1 MKILT
6 REQTAEF
13 LKQNDNYVI
22 LTHRRPD
29 GDTLGSAALLCRGLR
44 QLGKSAHILPNP
56 EITAKYAHLHE
67 GLTTEQVN
75 DGNILIA
82 VDTASKG
89 MFPEA
94 FSAYADKITLR
105 IDHHA
110 TADSFTEMELVE
122 GEAAACGELVATVF
136 SLLGVHLDKPMANAL
151 YTAISTD
158 TGCFRYA
165 NTTPKTLE
173 WAAYCAYNSDELF
186 AINQALFETRSLGR
200 LRLEGWL
207 IENMLFLQDG
217 AIAICALPKS
227 VEEGLGLTEDDLE
240 NISGFP
246 RSIEGVKIAATL
258 REEND
263 NRIKISVRAVPG
275 YDAAAIC
282 AKFGGGGHKG
292 AAGAS
297 MTCSMDEAV
306 ETIKKAMLKIQKID
320 N

>member
-6 REQTAEF
+6 RAQTAEY
-13 LKQNDNYVI
+13 LSKKDNYVI

-44 QLGKSAHILPNP
+44 SLGKTAHILRNP
-56 EITAKYAHLHE
+56 EITAKYAHLHK
-67 GLTTEQVN
+67 GLTTEQVA
-75 DGNILIA
+75 DGDVIVA
-82 VDTASKG
+82 VDTASRG
-89 MFPEA
+89 MLPEA
-94 FSAYADKITLR
+94 FSQYADRISLR
-105 IDHHA
+105 IDHHR
-110 TADSFTEMELVE
+110 TAESFTQMELVE
-122 GEAAACGELVATVF
+122 PDTAACGEVIYEVLCQMGAV
-136 SLLGVHLDKPMANAL
+136 LDESMADAL

-165 NTTPKTLE
+165 NNRENTFRV
-173 WAAYCAYNSDELF
+173 AAECAKVSKNLF

-207 IENMLFLQDG
+207 VEHMILLENG
-217 AIAICALPKS
+217 AIAICPLPKS
-227 VEEGLGLTEDDLE
+227 VEEELGLTEDDLE

-258 REEND
+258 RQEGAD
-263 NRIKISVRAVPG
+263 KIKISVRAVPG

-282 AKFGGGGHKG
+282 ANFGGGGHKG

-297 MTCSMDEAV
+297 MNCTMDEAV
-306 ETIKKAMLKIQKID
+306 EAIKKAMPKI
-320 N
+320 

>member
-6 REQTAEF
+6 RAQTAEF
-13 LKQNDNYVI
+13 LTKNDNYVI

-44 QLGKSAHILPNP
+44 SLGKTAHILRNP

-67 GLTTEQVN
+67 GLTTDTV
-75 DGNILIA
+75 DSGDILVA

-89 MFPEA
+89 MLPEA
-94 FSAYADKITLR
+94 FSQYADRIVLR
-105 IDHHA
+105 IDHHR
-110 TADSFTEMELVE
+110 TAESFTQMELVE
-122 GEAAACGELVATVF
+122 PDTAACGELVARVL
-136 SLLGVHLDKPMANAL
+136 SLAGVQLDKPMANAL

-165 NTTPKTLE
+165 NTTAETFE
-173 WAAYCAYNSDELF
+173 VAAYCAYNGADLF

-207 IENMLFLQDG
+207 VEHMILLENG
-217 AIAICALPKS
+217 AIAICPLPKS
-227 VEEGLGLTEDDLE
+227 VEEELGLTEDDLE

-258 REEND
+258 RQEGAD
-263 NRIKISVRAVPG
+263 KIKISVRAVPG

-282 AKFGGGGHKG
+282 ANFGGGGHKG

-297 MTCSMDEAV
+297 MTCTMDEAV
-306 ETIKKAMLKIQKID
+306 AAIRAVMPKIIE

>member
-6 REQTAEF
+6 RKQTAEF
-13 LKQNDNYVI
+13 LNENDNFVI

-44 QLGKSAHILPNP
+44 KLGKNAHILRNP
-56 EITAKYAHLHE
+56 EITEKYAHLHQ
-67 GLTTEQVN
+67 GLTTEQVAE
-75 DGNILIA
+75 GAVLIA
-82 VDTASKG
+82 VDTASRG
-89 MFPEA
+89 MLPEA
-94 FSAYADKITLR
+94 FSQYADRIILR

-110 TADSFTEMELVE
+110 TADSFTDCELVE
-122 GEAAACGELVATVF
+122 PETAACGELVARVL
-136 SLLGVHLDKPMANAL
+136 SLMGVQLDKTMANAL

-165 NTTPKTLE
+165 NTTAETFE
-173 WAAYCAYNSDELF
+173 VAAHCAYCGADLF

-207 IENMLFLQDG
+207 IEHMLFLQEG
-217 AIAICALPKS
+217 KVAICALPKAI
-227 VEEGLGLTEDDLE
+227 EEELGLTEDDLE

-246 RSIEGVKIAATL
+246 RSIEGVKIAATI
-258 REEND
+258 REDGEN
-263 NRIKISVRAVPG
+263 RVKISVRAVPG

-282 AKFGGGGHKG
+282 AQFGGGGHKG

-297 MTCSMDEAV
+297 MNCSMAEAV
-306 ETIKKAMLKIQKID
+306 EAIKKVMPTL
-320 N
+320 

>member
-6 REQTAEF
+6 KNQTAEF
-13 LKQNDNYVI
+13 LTENNNFVI

-44 QLGKSAHILPNP
+44 KLGKTAHILRNP
-56 EITAKYAHLHE
+56 EITEKYAPLHE
-67 GLTTEQVN
+67 GLTTEQVE
-75 DGNILIA
+75 DTHILIA

-89 MFPEA
+89 MLPAA
-94 FSAYADKITLR
+94 FSAYADRIALR

-110 TADSFTEMELVE
+110 TAESFTQREFVVP
-122 GEAAACGELVATVF
+122 EAAACGELVARVL
-136 SLLGVHLDKPMANAL
+136 SLMGCPLDKPMANAL

-165 NTTPKTLE
+165 NTTAETFE
-173 WAAYCAYNSDELF
+173 VAAYCAHNGADLF

-207 IENMLFLQDG
+207 IEHMLFLQDG
-217 AIAICALPKS
+217 KVAICALPKS
-227 VEEGLGLTEDDLE
+227 VEEELGLSEDDLE

-246 RSIEGVKIAATL
+246 RSIEGVKIAATI
-258 REEND
+258 RQEDEN
-263 NRIKISVRAVPG
+263 RVKISVRAVPG

-282 AKFGGGGHKG
+282 QNFGGGGHKG

-297 MTCSMDEAV
+297 MSCSMIDAV
-306 ETIKKAMLKIQKID
+306 EAIKKAMPTI
-320 N
+320 

>member
-1 MKILT
+1 MRVLT
-6 REQTAEF
+6 RAQTAEF
-13 LKQNDNYVI
+13 LNENDNYVI

-44 QLGKSAHILPNP
+44 SLGKTAHILHNP

-67 GLTTEQVN
+67 GLTTDTVK
-75 DGNILIA
+75 DGDILVA

-89 MFPEA
+89 MLPAA
-94 FSAYADKITLR
+94 FSQYADQITLR

-110 TADSFTEMELVE
+110 TADSFTQMELVE
-122 GEAAACGELVATVF
+122 GEAAACGELVADVLM
-136 SLLGVHLDKPMANAL
+136 LLSTGHFDKPMANAL

-165 NTTPKTLE
+165 NTTAKTLE
-173 WAAYCAYNSDELF
+173 KAAYCAYCSDELF

-207 IENMLFLQDG
+207 IENMIFLQEG
-217 AIAICALPKS
+217 KIAICALPKAK
-227 VEEGLGLTEDDLE
+227 EEELGLTEDDLE

-258 REEND
+258 REDGE

-282 AKFGGGGHKG
+282 QKFGGGGHKG

-297 MTCSMDEAV
+297 MTCSMAKAV
-306 ETIKKAMLKIQKID
+306 EEIRRVMPKL
-320 N
+320 

>member
-1 MKILT
+1 MQILT
-6 REQTAEF
+6 RQQTADF
-13 LKQNDNYVI
+13 LSQNDNYVI

-44 QLGKSAHILPNP
+44 QLGKTAHILANP
-56 EITAKYAHLHE
+56 EITEKYAHLHQ
-67 GLTTEQVN
+67 GLTADSVQ
-75 DGNILIA
+75 DGDILIA
-82 VDTASKG
+82 VDTASSG
-89 MFPEA
+89 MLPEA
-94 FSAYADKITLR
+94 FGTYADRIALR

-110 TADSFTEMELVE
+110 TADSFTEAELVMPD
-122 GEAAACGELVATVF
+122 AAACGEIIWAVLTCMGA
-136 SLLGVHLDKPMANAL
+136 GLDEAMADAL
-151 YTAISTD
+151 YTAVSTD

-165 NTTPKTLE
+165 NTTANTLAV
-173 WAAYCAYNSDELF
+173 AAQCAQASGNLF

-207 IENMLFLQDG
+207 IENMRLLQG
-217 AIAICALPKS
+217 GKIAICPLPKS
-227 VEEGLGLTEDDLE
+227 KETELGLTEDDLE

-258 REEND
+258 REEGE

-275 YDAAAIC
+275 YDAGAIC
-282 AKFGGGGHKG
+282 RKFGGGGHKG

-306 ETIKKAMLKIQKID
+306 EALTEALQRIVL
-320 N
+320 

>member
-6 REQTAEF
+6 KNQTAEF
-13 LKQNDNYVI
+13 LSQNDNYVI

-29 GDTLGSAALLCRGLR
+29 GDTLGSSALLCRGLR
-44 QLGKSAHILPNP
+44 KLGKTAHILRNP
-56 EITAKYAHLHE
+56 EITEKYAHLHE
-67 GLTTEQVN
+67 GLTTEQVS
-75 DGNILIA
+75 DGDILIA
-82 VDTASKG
+82 VDVASSN
-89 MFPEA
+89 MLPEA
-94 FSAYADKITLR
+94 FSAYADQITLR

-110 TADSFTEMELVE
+110 TASSFSEMELVE
-122 GEAAACGELVATVF
+122 PEAAACGELVADVLMLMSTGHF
-136 SLLGVHLDKPMANAL
+136 DKPMANAL

-165 NTTPKTLE
+165 NTTAKTLE
-173 WAAYCAYNSDELF
+173 KAAYCAYISDDLF

-207 IENMLFLQDG
+207 IENMIFLQEG
-217 AIAICALPKS
+217 KIAICALPKAK
-227 VEEGLGLTEDDLE
+227 EHELHLTEDDLE

-246 RSIEGVKIAATL
+246 RSIEGVKIAATI
-258 REEND
+258 REDGEN
-263 NRIKISVRAVPG
+263 RVKISVRAVPG

-282 AKFGGGGHKG
+282 QNFGGGGHKG

-306 ETIKKAMLKIQKID
+306 EAIKKVLPTL
-320 N
+320 

>member
-6 REQTAEF
+6 SAQTAEF
-13 LKQNDNYVI
+13 LKQNDNFVI

-29 GDTLGSAALLCRGLR
+29 GDTLGSSALLCRGLR
-44 QLGKSAHILPNP
+44 KLGKTAHILRNP

-67 GLTTEQVN
+67 GLTTEQVK
-75 DGNILIA
+75 DSDILIA

-89 MFPEA
+89 MLPEA
-94 FSAYADKITLR
+94 FSAYADRIALR

-110 TADSFTEMELVE
+110 TADSFTQMELVE
-122 GEAAACGELVATVF
+122 GEAAACGELVADVLMLMSTGHF
-136 SLLGVHLDKPMANAL
+136 DKPMANAL

-165 NTTPKTLE
+165 NTTAKTLE
-173 WAAYCAYNSDELF
+173 KAAYCAYCSDELF

-207 IENMLFLQDG
+207 IEHMLFLQEG
-217 AIAICALPKS
+217 KIAICALPKAI
-227 VEEGLGLTEDDLE
+227 EKELGLTEDDLE

-246 RSIEGVKIAATL
+246 RSIEGVKIAATI
-258 REEND
+258 REDGEN
-263 NRIKISVRAVPG
+263 RVKISVRAVPG

-282 AKFGGGGHKG
+282 QNFGGGGHKG

-297 MTCSMDEAV
+297 MNCSMAEAV
-306 ETIKKAMLKIQKID
+306 EAIKKVMPTL
-320 N
+320 

>member
-1 MKILT
+1 MKKLT
-6 REQTAEF
+6 REQTAEY
-13 LKQNDNYVI
+13 LSQNDGYVI

-44 QLGKSAHILPNP
+44 KLGKTAHILTNP
-56 EITAKYAHLHE
+56 EITEKYTHLHE
-67 GLTTEQVN
+67 GLTTDTVT
-75 DGNILIA
+75 DGDILVA

-89 MFPEA
+89 MLPQA
-94 FSAYADKITLR
+94 FSAYADRIALR

-122 GEAAACGELVATVF
+122 PEAAACGELVATVF
-136 SLLGVHLDKPMANAL
+136 SLMGVHLDKPMANAL

-165 NTTPKTLE
+165 NTTAKTLE
-173 WAAYCAYNSDELF
+173 CAAYCAYNSDELF

-207 IENMLFLQDG
+207 IENMIFLQDG
-217 AIAICALPKS
+217 KIAICPLPKS
-227 VEEGLGLTEDDLE
+227 VEEELGLNEDDLE

-258 REEND
+258 RQEGAD
-263 NRIKISVRAVPG
+263 KIKISVRAVPG

-282 AKFGGGGHKG
+282 ANFGGGGHKG

-297 MTCSMDEAV
+297 MTCTMDEAV
-306 ETIKKAMLKIQKID
+306 EAIKKVMPKI
-320 N
+320 

>member
-6 REQTAEF
+6 SAQTAEF
-13 LKQNDNYVI
+13 LKQNDNFVI

-29 GDTLGSAALLCRGLR
+29 GDTLGSSALLCRGLR
-44 QLGKSAHILPNP
+44 KLGKTAHILRNP

-67 GLTTEQVN
+67 GLTTEQVK
-75 DGNILIA
+75 DSDILIA

-89 MFPEA
+89 MLPEA
-94 FSAYADKITLR
+94 FSAYADRIALR

-110 TADSFTEMELVE
+110 TADSFTQMELVE
-122 GEAAACGELVATVF
+122 AEAAACGELVADVLMLMSTGHF
-136 SLLGVHLDKPMANAL
+136 DKPMANAL

-165 NTTPKTLE
+165 NTTAETFE
-173 WAAYCAYNSDELF
+173 IAAYCAYNGADLF

-207 IENMLFLQDG
+207 IEHMLFLQEG
-217 AIAICALPKS
+217 KIAICALPKAI
-227 VEEGLGLTEDDLE
+227 EKELGLTEDDLE

-246 RSIEGVKIAATL
+246 RSIEGVKIAATI
-258 REEND
+258 REDGEN
-263 NRIKISVRAVPG
+263 RVKISVRAVPG

-282 AKFGGGGHKG
+282 QNFGGGGHKG

-297 MTCSMDEAV
+297 MNCSMAEAV
-306 ETIKKAMLKIQKID
+306 EAIKKVMPTL
-320 N
+320 

>member
-44 QLGKSAHILPNP
+44 QLGKTAHILRNP
-56 EITAKYAHLHE
+56 EITAKYAHLHQ
-67 GLTTEQVN
+67 GLTTEQVAE
-75 DGNILIA
+75 DDILIA

-89 MFPEA
+89 MLPQA

-105 IDHHA
+105 IDHHG
-110 TADSFTEMELVE
+110 TAESFTQMELVE
-122 GEAAACGELVATVF
+122 PEAAACGELVATVF
-136 SLLGVHLDKPMANAL
+136 SLMGVRLDKPMANAL

-165 NTTPKTLE
+165 NTTAKTLE
-173 WAAYCAYNSDELF
+173 CAAYCAYCSDELF
-186 AINQALFETRSLGR
+186 AINQALFDTYSLGR
-200 LRLEGWL
+200 LRVQGYLVEHAIFLE
-207 IENMLFLQDG
+207 DG
-217 AIAICALPKS
+217 AIAICPLPKS
-227 VEEGLGLTEDDLE
+227 VEEELGLTEDDLE

-258 REEND
+258 REEGE

-297 MTCSMDEAV
+297 MTCTMDEAV
-306 ETIKKAMLKIQKID
+306 EAIKKAMPKI
-320 N
+320 